1 MTKYNPSNERA
12 KRVYFEWQKEANQ
25 KSQNSIDNIRQAISR
40 YEAYTKFQDFKS
52 FNKQKAIAFKKHLAE
67 TKAVLSHEPL
77 SKSTLFSTMRHLKDF
92 FKWLAY
98 QKGFRHIDIREIE
111 YLNLSEK
118 DARIAQSPKREAVPT
133 PEQIR
138 QVIFTMPAKTEI
150 ERRNR
155 AIVAFTFLTC
165 IRDSAIVS
173 LKLKHIKL
181 EDELVEQIGGEVNT
195 KFGKTIYTY
204 FFPVGEDIK
213 KIVIDW
219 ANYLIKEKLYG
230 INDPLFP
237 RTKIGLDKNHYFT
250 SVGIEPV
257 CWQSANQMRGIFKEA
272 FENAGLEYSAPHLFR
287 KTLVRLGESLCKNP
301 EEFKAWSQNLGHEHV
316 STTFSS
322 YGYVEEYRQGEII
335 KNLLNN
341 SKQNDQT
348 EQIAQRVTE
357 LIKAKINIDQ

>member
-1 MTKYNPSNERA
+1 MTKFNANNERV
-12 KRVYFEWQKEANQ
+12 KRIYFEWQKEANQ
-25 KSQNSIDNIRQAISR
+25 KSQNSIDNIRQAMTR
-40 YEAYTKFQDFKS
+40 YEVYTKFQDFKS
-52 FNKQKAIAFKKHLAE
+52 FNKHKAIAFKKHLAE

-77 SKSTLFSTMRHLKDF
+77 SKATLFSTLRYLKDF
-92 FKWLAY
+92 FKWLVY

-111 YLNLSEK
+111 YFNLSEK
-118 DARIAQSPKREAVPT
+118 EARIAQTPKRETVPT

-138 QVIFTMPAKTEI
+138 QVIFTMPASTDI

-181 EDELVEQIGGEVNT
+181 EEELVEQIGGEVNT
-195 KFGKTIYTY
+195 KFSKTIYTY

-213 KIVIDW
+213 EIVKDW

-230 INDPLFP
+230 VNDPLFP
-237 RTKIGLDKNHYFT
+237 RTKIGLDKNNCFT

-257 CWQSANQMRGIFKEA
+257 CWQSANQMREIFKEA
-272 FENAGLEYSAPHLFR
+272 FKNAGLEYSSPHLFR
-287 KTLVRLGESLCKNP
+287 KTLVRIGETLCKTP
-301 EEFKAWSQNLGHEHV
+301 EEFKAWSQNLGHDHV

-335 KNLLNN
+335 KNLLNRP
-341 SKQNDQT
+341 KQGEQT
-348 EQIAQRVTE
+348 EQTAQRVIE
-357 LIKAKINIDQ
+357 LLKKIKLDR